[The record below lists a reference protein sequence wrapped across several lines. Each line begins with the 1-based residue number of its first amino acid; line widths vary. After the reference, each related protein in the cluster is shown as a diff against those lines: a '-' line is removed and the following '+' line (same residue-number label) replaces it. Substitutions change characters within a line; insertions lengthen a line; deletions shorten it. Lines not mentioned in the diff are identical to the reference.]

1 MTRGSLVEIETQL
14 QIAMNLGYLGASEG
28 GALMDE
34 AGELSRV
41 LNGLLASIKAVP

>member
-1 MTRGSLVEIETQL
+1 
-14 QIAMNLGYLGASEG
+14 MNLGCLGASEG